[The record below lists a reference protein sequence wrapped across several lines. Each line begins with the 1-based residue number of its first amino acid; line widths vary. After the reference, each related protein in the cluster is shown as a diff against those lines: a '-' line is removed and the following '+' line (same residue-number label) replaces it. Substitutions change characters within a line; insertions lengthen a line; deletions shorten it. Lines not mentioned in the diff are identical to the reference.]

1 MNKAYLLTGG
11 NIGDRK
17 VTLETAKKKIEKEC
31 GRIIRSSA
39 LYETAAWGNTQ
50 QSLFL
55 NQALELETLMSAKQ
69 LIDRLL
75 DIEKDMGRVR
85 REKYGP
91 RVIDIDI
98 LLFNAEIYEYP
109 HLKVPHPELQNRRF
123 ALLPL
128 AEIGANL
135 VHPVFNK
142 TISQLLDEC
151 RDQLEVKKYS

>member
-98 LLFNAEIYEYP
+98 HLFNAEIYEYP

-142 TISQLLDEC
+142 TISQLLEEC
-151 RDQLEVKKYS
+151 DDKLEVKKYS